1 MHYIL
6 SNECRVQTGKM
17 EEFLRDVQQWE
28 EAAMA
33 SPEAPEYHAVYL
45 RRSDPSIALVITHFR
60 SEEHAEAFADT
71 GLLDNFH
78 QRVMSCVS
86 ETSSSNGY
94 DLYYGAGP
102 AGPRVVFGEDARSGS

>member
-6 SNECRVQTGKM
+6 SNECRVQAGKM

-33 SPEAPEYHAVYL
+33 SEQAPEYHAVYL
-45 RRSDPSIALVITHFR
+45 RRSDPSIVLVLTHFR
-60 SEEHAEAFADT
+60 SKDHADAFAQT

-78 QRVMSCVS
+78 QRVMTCLSD
-86 ETSSSNGY
+86 TSDSHGY
-94 DLYYGAGP
+94 DLYYGTGS
-102 AGPRVVFGEDARSGS
+102 AGPRVVFGEDART